1 MKNPHDQNDTRLIT
15 FTADEAGAEWFD
27 KKVEQLKEYD
37 PGFYVQ
43 VIEHGDGQYIY
54 KITTHQKNLEHDDA
68 KKFLFQLE
76 LRFGSKLKIR

>member
-1 MKNPHDQNDTRLIT
+1 MKNPRDQNDTRLIT
-15 FTADEAGAEWFD
+15 FTADEAGAEWVD
-27 KKVEQLKEYD
+27 KKVEQLKEYN

-43 VIEHGDGQYIY
+43 IIAHGSGQYIY